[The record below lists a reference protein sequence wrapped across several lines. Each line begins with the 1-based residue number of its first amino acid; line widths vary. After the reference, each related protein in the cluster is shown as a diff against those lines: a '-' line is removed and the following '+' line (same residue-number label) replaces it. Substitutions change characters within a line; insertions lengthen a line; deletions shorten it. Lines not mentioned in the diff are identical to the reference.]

1 MLKLKFQ
8 LDPENKTQMSALAA
22 FASTLSGQFVALNTA
37 AESTTAAEA
46 PADDAPEEI
55 KQKTEAPAE
64 EKVDPPKRKRRST
77 AEIRAEKEAAA
88 EQEAEEEAEEE
99 SDGGEDAEEE
109 GDGGEDAEEQDAEEQ
124 GAKGG
129 VSTAERKGK
138 KITLDDIRGAVA
150 EKRGNPANVVKMK
163 ETLLSK
169 FGVKTTPELDVDH
182 YAAFFDFVNGLK
194 D

>member
-8 LDPENKTQMSALAA
+8 LDPENKMQMSALAA

-64 EKVDPPKRKRRST
+64 EKADPPKRKRRSA
-77 AEIRAEKEAAA
+77 AEIKAEKEAAA
-88 EQEAEEEAEEE
+88 EQEDAEEE

-109 GDGGEDAEEQDAEEQ
+109 SDGGEDAEEQDAEEQ
-124 GAKGG
+124 SAKGE